1 MKFNLTTENKQE
13 LEKLAKGN
21 SLSLLM
27 LFGSQATGKTHA
39 KSDVDFAFR
48 AEKKMSPMDEARLQ
62 LEFSKALESGNI
74 ELVNIQNAGPLL
86 LRQIAEKSVLIF
98 EKDPSGF
105 ARFKIYAHKLFM
117 ESKNLFELRNI
128 SLDKFLQKT

>member
-1 MKFNLTTENKQE
+1 MKFNLTPGKKRE
-13 LEKLAKGN
+13 LEKLARGN
-21 SLSLLM
+21 SLSLLI

-39 KSDVDFAFR
+39 ESDVDFAFR

-62 LEFSKALESGNI
+62 LKFSKALGLGNV
-74 ELVNIQNAGPLL
+74 ELVNIRNAGPLL

-117 ESKNLFELRNI
+117 ESKNLFELRNL